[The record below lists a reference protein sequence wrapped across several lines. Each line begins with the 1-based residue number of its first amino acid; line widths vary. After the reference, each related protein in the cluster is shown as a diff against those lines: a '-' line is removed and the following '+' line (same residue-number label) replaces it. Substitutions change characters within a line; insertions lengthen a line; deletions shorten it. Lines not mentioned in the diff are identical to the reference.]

1 MPSVPTP
8 SFAAD
13 AMRLLEPLYATA
25 MRLTRNRADAEDL
38 VQDTFVKALRF
49 EDRFTP
55 GTNLKAWLF
64 TILHN
69 TWKNRLR
76 GAAREPVDVDSE
88 RVEEASAQ
96 AGATD
101 GSVGVETP
109 ERILLRSTLDADV
122 KAALDDMP
130 EAFRQAVWLRDVEE
144 FSYAEMAEMLGV
156 PVGTVMSRISRGRR
170 MLARKLRGATH
181 G

>member
-1 MPSVPTP
+1 MPSAP
-8 SFAAD
+8 SSSFTAEI
-13 AMRLLEPLYATA
+13 MRLLEPLYATA

-49 EDRFTP
+49 EDQFAA
-55 GTNLKAWLF
+55 GTNLKAWLY

-76 GAAREPVDVDSE
+76 DAAREPVDVDSD

-96 AGATD
+96 AGPSGAVTT
-101 GSVGVETP
+101 VETP
-109 ERILLRSTLDADV
+109 ERILLRETLDADLQ
-122 KAALDDMP
+122 AALDDMP

-144 FSYAEMAEMLGV
+144 FSYAEIAAMLGV
-156 PVGTVMSRISRGRR
+156 PAGTVMSRISRGRR
-170 MLARKLRGATH
+170 MLAQRLGGGARG
-181 G
+181 